1 MLLEDGTVVFYG
13 MSNDLKCV
21 TPRGERAGNVLSC
34 SGCWLQV
41 CSGCEN
47 SAHCIPM
54 LCALFCNHFYSII
67 TFTVLLMD
75 LMWDSR
81 GIKQVSPL
89 GFWNEQLGGEW
100 CQLFLYREGL
110 VENRSREERR
120 GQIRNL
126 VGAMLSLTC
135 AVKSPQNHLQ
145 VQWFARRIHE
155 TQKNC
160 CTHNYSLLQQKDT
173 V

>member
-1 MLLEDGTVVFYG
+1 MGSWFFMECLRTWNVWL
-13 MSNDLKCV
+13 
-21 TPRGERAGNVLSC
+21 PGERESWQCSFLFWVLVTGVFRLWKFSTH
-34 SGCWLQV
+34 S
-41 CSGCEN
+41 
-47 SAHCIPM
+47 IPV

-75 LMWDSR
+75 WMWDSR
-81 GIKQVSPL
+81 EIKQVSPL

-110 VENRSREERR
+110 VEKRFREERR

-126 VGAMLSLTC
+126 VGAMSSLTC
-135 AVKSPQNHLQ
+135 AVKGPQNHPQ
-145 VQWFARRIHE
+145 VQWFARRIQE

-160 CTHNYSLLQQKDT
+160 CTHNYSLLQLKDT